1 MKKKLILSNSLLVVF
16 IILLRTVFSCLFS
29 WNVNKENQET
39 SIRIELNTISQLYQN
54 EASEKEQE
62 LAINDT
68 IAIFEDS
75 DEELRITFIDQS
87 GNVLADTISESTSES
102 HLQRPEIQNVGT
114 IFYRYS
120 STLKEKMRYI
130 ACQVNQGNGELI
142 FIRIARPSGFVFSAL
157 KHRLIVSLALMA
169 IEILLVILINMGLIN
184 HTLKPLKSQLNRLS
198 NLGGKKEIYQVTSF
212 DSLDINE
219 ISSQID
225 YAEHVIKE
233 KINNLKEEQK
243 KLAFIINTRHQGLLV
258 LNFNEEVVLI
268 NSEAKDIFQYHAT
281 PYPKLTDV
289 TINPDIIQ
297 TIRKTRNTHIS
308 DHRDLTREGHYY
320 HITTDFLET
329 DWSDSIKGRAVA
341 VSIFDRTDEKQL
353 ADTKR
358 DFFANASH
366 ELKSP
371 LTTIIGFSDR
381 IKKGFLSSKE
391 EIDNALSRII
401 FESKRRNNIV
411 RQMLDLSRLETE
423 TMEEDISKL
432 SMKDEVI
439 ACMKEFD
446 SQRNQR
452 NLKSKVLGND
462 FDVLRKKEDCQERI
476 KNLIEN
482 AVRYNRPDG
491 SVSVARDEKKKSI
504 CISDTGIGIPSDQIP
519 RIFER
524 FYRVDKAHSRKLG
537 GTGLGLSIVKHICLN
552 YKIRILVHSELGKG
566 SSFTLFFPQS

>member
-16 IILLRTVFSCLFS
+16 IIFLRTVFSCLFS

-54 EASEKEQE
+54 EASEKEQA

-68 IAIFEDS
+68 IAIIEDS
-75 DEELRITFIDQS
+75 DEELRITFIDQN
-87 GNVLADTISESTSES
+87 GNVLADTISDSASES

-130 ACQVNQGNGELI
+130 ACQVNQGNGDLI

-169 IEILLVILINMGLIN
+169 IEILLVILINRGLIN

-297 TIRKTRNTHIS
+297 TIRKTRNTQIS

-432 SMKDEVI
+432 SIKDEVI
-439 ACMKEFD
+439 ACMREFD

-482 AVRYNRPDG
+482 AVRYNRPGG
-491 SVSVARDEKKKSI
+491 SISVAMDDKKKSV

-552 YKIRILVHSELGKG
+552 YKIRILVHSELNKG

>member
-1 MKKKLILSNSLLVVF
+1 MKKKLILSNSLLVGF
-16 IILLRTVFSCLFS
+16 IIFLRTVFSCLFS

-54 EASEKEQE
+54 EASEKEQA

-68 IAIFEDS
+68 IAIIEDS
-75 DEELRITFIDQS
+75 DEELRITFIDQN
-87 GNVLADTISESTSES
+87 GNVLADTISDSASES

-130 ACQVNQGNGELI
+130 ACQVNQGNGDLI

-169 IEILLVILINMGLIN
+169 IEILLVILINRGLIN

-297 TIRKTRNTHIS
+297 TIRKTRNTQIS

-432 SMKDEVI
+432 SIKDEVI

-452 NLKSKVLGND
+452 SLKSKVLGND

-482 AVRYNRPDG
+482 AVRYNRPGG
-491 SVSVARDEKKKSI
+491 SISVAMDDKKKSV

-552 YKIRILVHSELGKG
+552 YKIRILVHSELNKG

>member
-482 AVRYNRPDG
+482 AVRYNRPGG

>member
-1 MKKKLILSNSLLVVF
+1 MKKKLILSNSLLVGF
-16 IILLRTVFSCLFS
+16 IIFLRTVFSCLFS

-54 EASEKEQE
+54 EASEKEQA

-68 IAIFEDS
+68 IAIIEDS
-75 DEELRITFIDQS
+75 DEELRITFIDQN
-87 GNVLADTISESTSES
+87 GNVLADTISDSASES

-130 ACQVNQGNGELI
+130 ACQVNQGNGDLI

-169 IEILLVILINMGLIN
+169 IEILLVILINRGLIN

-297 TIRKTRNTHIS
+297 TIRKTRNTQIS

-432 SMKDEVI
+432 SIKDEVI

-482 AVRYNRPDG
+482 AVRYNRPGG
-491 SVSVARDEKKKSI
+491 SISVAMDDKKKSV

-552 YKIRILVHSELGKG
+552 YKIRILVHSELNKG

>member
-16 IILLRTVFSCLFS
+16 IIFLRTVFSCLFS

-54 EASEKEQE
+54 EASEKEQA

-68 IAIFEDS
+68 IAIIEDS
-75 DEELRITFIDQS
+75 DEELRITFIDQN
-87 GNVLADTISESTSES
+87 GNVLADTISDSASES

-130 ACQVNQGNGELI
+130 ACQVNQGNGDLI

-169 IEILLVILINMGLIN
+169 IEILLVILINRGLIN

-297 TIRKTRNTHIS
+297 TIRKTRNTQIS

-432 SMKDEVI
+432 SIKDEVI

-482 AVRYNRPDG
+482 AVRYNRPGG
-491 SVSVARDEKKKSI
+491 SISVAMDDKKKSV

-552 YKIRILVHSELGKG
+552 YKIRILVHSELNKG